1 MARGALCSLLILA
14 FHLLA
19 IADVHVGKRN
29 VPIVVNT
36 WPFKDATA
44 AAWKA
49 LTNAD
54 ANTPALDAVEQ
65 VSSHATLLL
74 AHSWHS
80 RREV

>member
-1 MARGALCSLLILA
+1 MTRGALCSLLILT

-19 IADVHVGKRN
+19 DADVRVGKRN

-54 ANTPALDAVEQ
+54 AKTPALDAVEQ
-65 VSSHATLLL
+65 VSSQAKLLL
-74 AHSWHS
+74 SHAWHS